1 MKNGHVEKLLDEVKV
16 VLTEGDVEV
25 CVAYVSDEK
34 EAKKILEG
42 WKAGTYK
49 LLTET

>member
-1 MKNGHVEKLLDEVKV
+1 MAKNGHTQKLVDEFKV

-25 CVAYVSDEK
+25 CITYVRDQA
-34 EAKKILEG
+34 EADRILEG

-49 LLTET
+49 LLTE